1 MAAQNMP
8 AAEIDVSQGLVR
20 RLLDEQHPDMAGL
33 AIAPLS
39 NGWDNAIF
47 RLADDHTVRLPR
59 RQMAAVLVEHEQQ
72 WLKVLAPRLPIPI
85 PVPARIGVPSDSFP
99 WHWSVCPWFE
109 GHMAAD
115 TSLADPMSEALR
127 LGEFLASLHVAAPDD
142 APENPWRGQPLAD
155 VTPRFERNLEQLG
168 TSIDA
173 LATRARWRELAEVP
187 EWGEDPVWLHGDL
200 HTANVLVS
208 DGALSAVIDF
218 GDITSG
224 DPAVDLAIAWMLFDA
239 PQRHALRS
247 AAGGIDDATWSRG
260 QAWALHFAVVYL
272 LNSADNPRF
281 QRMGTELLDTVL
293 SG

>member
-1 MAAQNMP
+1 
-8 AAEIDVSQGLVR
+8 
-20 RLLDEQHPDMAGL
+20 
-33 AIAPLS
+33 
-39 NGWDNAIF
+39 
-47 RLADDHTVRLPR
+47 
-59 RQMAAVLVEHEQQ
+59 
-72 WLKVLAPRLPIPI
+72 
-85 PVPARIGVPSDSFP
+85 
-99 WHWSVCPWFE
+99 
-109 GHMAAD
+109 
-115 TSLADPMSEALR
+115 
-127 LGEFLASLHVAAPDD
+127 
-142 APENPWRGQPLAD
+142 
-155 VTPRFERNLEQLG
+155 
-168 TSIDA
+168 
-173 LATRARWRELAEVP
+173 RARWRELAEVP

-239 PQRHALRS
+239 PQRQALRS